1 MCTDNKGLLMRWLWP
16 VAAGVLIG
24 LSGLTMSTAKA
35 EPTTQPG
42 PTATS
47 TSDELADM
55 VMDVIQHGGPAAPTT
70 TPVPAPPH

>member
-1 MCTDNKGLLMRWLWP
+1 MRWLWP
-16 VAAGVLIG
+16 VAAGALIG
-24 LSGLTMSTAKA
+24 LSGLTISTANA

-42 PTATS
+42 PTTTS
-47 TSDELADM
+47 KSDELADM